1 MGKELVYKAGF
12 KYSNDIREF
21 AKQVMWYP
29 CRERDLADFDEFLVF
44 LLARGGERA
53 IEHAREHFGITDADF
68 QRAIY
73 KAQPGVFIS
82 RDAWNTVN
90 KQIGIDPP
98 LPYPTLDLKQ
108 LI

>member
-21 AKQVMWYP
+21 AKQVVWYP

-73 KAQPGVFIS
+73 KKLNLAFSLAEMRGIPL
-82 RDAWNTVN
+82 TN
-90 KQIGIDPP
+90 KSESIR
-98 LPYPTLDLKQ
+98 LC
-108 LI
+108 LILLSI